1 MRYEVYE
8 GAYLLFFA
16 LLWFY
21 EFVLQFW
28 QLLEKHVGISMSC
41 QDTGGSIEY
50 C

>member
-21 EFVLQFW
+21 EFVSVCIAILAIAG
-28 QLLEKHVGISMSC
+28 ETCRYIHVMS
-41 QDTGGSIEY
+41 GY
-50 C
+50 RWVY

>member
-1 MRYEVYE
+1 VPICCFLHCY
-8 GAYLLFFA
+8 GFTNLYL
-16 LLWFY
+16 
-21 EFVLQFW
+21 FVLQFW